1 MKRKCDF
8 IETNAKRRK
17 TMVSSDEGST
27 VCIVLDHMPDS
38 QQKRQLLIVRPS
50 YLVVDLLDDIKRQYQ
65 YHTFD
70 LKLKTTKDADSII
83 LNNFKGKTLLEAGL
97 KFTPEFRNTLVIE
110 NPSLSSQAA
119 SDNPDGQSVV
129 KKKKKP
135 EAMNLSGVNNNNH
148 NKTLNDS
155 SSTEGTNKLSNGDTK
170 MSNEESKVTENDV
183 CSDDD
188 LDLGASASPTES
200 NSMHSIPI
208 PPNPPALPM
217 YDIGEASTSTEKTE
231 RSSYG
236 NFRKIKTNSLDRPH
250 FVGLVNQA
258 MTCYLNSLLQ
268 ALFMTPEFR
277 NALYNWE
284 FDGNGESKSI
294 PYQLQKLFL
303 NLQTSTK
310 SAVETTDLTKSFGW
324 DSTEAWQQHDIQE
337 LCRVMF
343 DALEQKFKN
352 TKQADLINQLYEGK
366 MTDYV
371 KCLECSTEKSR
382 EDTLLDIPLPVRPF
396 GSSIAYNSVE
406 EALRAFVQPETLDGN
421 NQYHCETCDKKC
433 DAHKGLKFTKFPY
446 ILTLHLKRFDF
457 DYQTMHRIKLND
469 KVTFPQT
476 LNLNGFVNQTDI
488 LTTTGQQPT
497 PVSSDNVSIGHESVE
512 SAMKCDDC
520 STTDSGSALEDDGT
534 MSAGQS
540 TTNAGQDPA
549 DLQEDDEGIDMNGGD
564 GKSTTS
570 SSPND
575 SGPYFYELFS
585 IMIHSGSASGGHY
598 YAYIKDFESGQW
610 FSFNDQTVS
619 PITQDDIQKSFGG
632 AGYKAFLSA
641 YSSSTN
647 AYMLMYRQ
655 IDPQRNAKFIKESEF
670 PEHIKQLKL
679 TLKEKEDNERSYR
692 NYATDLIKIKV
703 FFYSPKQQKLVD
715 SNVYVSQDTT
725 LDETLEEAHRRLG
738 KQVGTIDLFR
748 LVAYDSL
755 TETIDRS
762 FEGREKDTINNIMTS
777 LKNNNNELL
786 LEMRKPD
793 EEFDVYLPGG
803 IITKVYTVDLQT
815 ADIDG
820 PVQIR
825 GLQNGTVMDYKKA
838 IAKKLKLNASSL
850 VIAKINATG
859 GIQNSGNEFS
869 CSVAKVLEDDN
880 VTLSDEQLHLSHKV
894 FVAQVNSAILDDANQ
909 RMKKIVE
916 RFEHII
922 TLYFILPDTSKESLD
937 KLQIPVYNPANCSD
951 YLSPNVK
958 TPTAYSKL
966 LPSFD
971 TVDAMC
977 YVNPSP
983 VPTHVN
989 NCNAQQ
995 NASSLAATTAAF
1007 NHEMN
1012 LNASGDY
1019 RRISPLPLLEPT
1031 ECNSEDS
1038 SLSDSDRTLVDAAQ
1052 DDLSH
1057 ISSTSNSPACS
1068 DPHLSSP
1075 DDFGEQ
1081 NNSNSN
1087 SDNDVDMTL
1096 QLEMQM
1102 ERGKSSYFRA
1112 TPYTELNTSVDEEPQ
1127 KMLKALVD
1135 RSMTVAALKY
1145 HLQPYIGVPHTHFKI
1160 HLTTRN
1166 QECTRLNETLSSFK
1180 DGERLQIELGRALQK
1195 GEYKCKIFYLNLK
1208 EIDDD
1213 TEKLPLIC
1221 EWILREDT
1229 EVGPTLNE
1237 MLAYINKLDPKYAH
1251 LTPNNCWLRKKGCKI
1266 PSKVLLPDQKF
1277 GEDMLLLPS
1286 GNEVIIEEIHEG
1298 YPEFKD
1304 PDDTIIF
1311 ARRWNPSTRT
1321 LGEFQEVVIPS
1332 ENGEL
1337 MTILSK
1343 ISGIPLENLEY
1354 SKMTNSFPRCSVS
1367 NMSIPTLLWY
1377 DTPATYSDRSMPNDG
1392 TLVFYKDKTEQL
1404 KELTTEE
1411 REQMLNKNVTELN
1424 TSSRISSTYSP
1435 KKERALK
1442 IHLDWS
1448 PKKRDD

>member
-1 MKRKCDF
+1 MKRKCEF
-8 IETNAKRRK
+8 AEETCKRRK
-17 TMVSSDEGST
+17 TMVSHDEGST
-27 VCIVLDHMPDS
+27 VCIVLDCMPNS
-38 QQKRQLLIVRPS
+38 QQKRQSMIVRPS
-50 YLVVDLLDDIKRQYQ
+50 YRVVDFLEDIKRQYQ
-65 YHTFD
+65 YDAFV
-70 LKLKTTKDADSII
+70 LKLKVTKNAEPIV
-83 LNNFKGKTLLEAGL
+83 LNNHKGKTLQEVGL
-97 KFTPEFRNTLVIE
+97 KFTQTDRNILIIDKPGSE
-110 NPSLSSQAA
+110 N
-119 SDNPDGQSVV
+119 SDSEVSIAV

-135 EAMNLSGVNNNNH
+135 EAMNLTSVNGVNGDE
-148 NKTLNDS
+148 KTEEVKTKEKSVTS
-155 SSTEGTNKLSNGDTK
+155 SPEEN
-170 MSNEESKVTENDV
+170 NEEVPFDF
-183 CSDDD
+183 D
-188 LDLGASASPTES
+188 
-200 NSMHSIPI
+200 
-208 PPNPPALPM
+208 PNWPALPLF
-217 YDIGEASTSTEKTE
+217 DAPSSNNSNDTEEKKDGIV
-231 RSSYG
+231 SQ
-236 NFRKIKTNSLDRPH
+236 FRKMKSLDRPH

-284 FDGNGESKSI
+284 FDGTGESKSI
-294 PYQLQKLFL
+294 PFQLQKLFL

-310 SAVETTDLTKSFGW
+310 SAVETTDLTRSFGW

-382 EDTLLDIPLPVRPF
+382 EDTFLDIPLPVKPF

-421 NQYHCETCDKKC
+421 NQYHCETCNKKC

-488 LTTTGQQPT
+488 CSQPIA
-497 PVSSDNVSIGHESVE
+497 SDNMSIGHESVE

-520 STTDSGSALEDDGT
+520 STTDSGSALDDDGT

-540 TTNAGQDPA
+540 TTAAGQDPA
-549 DLQEDDEGIDMNGGD
+549 DLQEDDEGIDMNGD
-564 GKSTTS
+564 GKSTS
-570 SSPND
+570 STPNE
-575 SGPYFYELFS
+575 SGPYLYELFS

-619 PITQDDIQKSFGG
+619 PITQEDIQKSFGG

-655 IDPQRNAKFIKESEF
+655 IDPPRNAKFIKESEF
-670 PEHIKQLKL
+670 GEHIKTLKM
-679 TLKEKEDNERSYR
+679 TLKEKEENDRSYSR
-692 NYATDLIKIKV
+692 SFTQSSSVLGDLLKIKI
-703 FFYSPKQQKLVD
+703 FFYHPKQQKLVD
-715 SNVYVSQDTT
+715 GNIYISQEST
-725 LDETLEEAHRRLG
+725 LEDALEEAHRKHG
-738 KQVGTIDLFR
+738 KSFGTIDLFR
-748 LVAYDSL
+748 LVAYESV

-762 FEGREKDTINNIMTS
+762 FEGREKDTINDIMTS
-777 LKNNNNELL
+777 LKGNNNELL

-803 IITKVYTVDLQT
+803 IITKVYSVDLQT

-825 GLQNGTVMDYKKA
+825 GLLNGTVMDYKKA
-838 IAKKLKLNASSL
+838 IAKKLHMNAASL
-850 VIAKINATG
+850 VVAKINATG
-859 GIQNSGNEFS
+859 GIQTSGNEFN
-869 CSVAKVLEDDN
+869 CSIAKVLDDDN
-880 VTLSDEQLHLSHKV
+880 VTLNEEQLHLSHKI
-894 FVAQVNSAILDDANQ
+894 FVAQTNAVGEDANQ

-922 TLYFILPDTSKESLD
+922 TIYFILPNTDKENLD
-937 KLQIPVYNPANCSD
+937 KLQIPVYNPTQTPTIENNND
-951 YLSPNVK
+951 FLSSNSLK
-958 TPTAYSKL
+958 TPTACKTA
-966 LPSFD
+966 PSFD

-989 NCNAQQ
+989 NANAQHPPT
-995 NASSLAATTAAF
+995 SSNELT
-1007 NHEMN
+1007 
-1012 LNASGDY
+1012 ASGDY
-1019 RRISPLPLLEPT
+1019 RRISPLPSLEPT

-1075 DDFGEQ
+1075 DDYC
-1081 NNSNSN
+1081 NNS
-1087 SDNDVDMTL
+1087 DTDVDMNSSAA
-1096 QLEMQM
+1096 QLEMQI
-1102 ERGKSSYFRA
+1102 ERGKASYFRA
-1112 TPYTELNTSVDEEPQ
+1112 TPFEEIDTDSEFETTR

-1135 RSMTVAALKY
+1135 RSMTIGALKY
-1145 HLQPYIGVPHTHFKI
+1145 HLQPYLGVPHTHFKVL
-1160 HLTTRN
+1160 LTNSRE
-1166 QECTRLNETLSSFK
+1166 QEITKLNDTLSSFK
-1180 DGERLQIELGRALQK
+1180 DGERLKIELGRALQK
-1195 GEYKCKIFYLNLK
+1195 GEYKCKILYLNLK

-1229 EVGPTLNE
+1229 EVGPVFNE
-1237 MLAYINKLDPKYAH
+1237 MLAYINKIDPKYAH
-1251 LTPNNCWLRKKGCKI
+1251 LNTSNCWLRKKSCKC

-1277 GEDMLLLPS
+1277 GEDMLLLPC
-1286 GNEVIIEEIHEG
+1286 GNEVIIEEIFEG
-1298 YPEFKD
+1298 YPKFED

-1321 LGEFQEVVIPS
+1321 LGEFQEVVIPR

-1337 MTILSK
+1337 FNVLSTL
-1343 ISGIPLENLEY
+1343 SGIPEENLEY
-1354 SKMTNSFPRCSVS
+1354 TKITNSFPRCNVS
-1367 NMSIPTLLWY
+1367 LMSIPSLVWY
-1377 DTPATYSDRSMPNDG
+1377 SSTPSSYDRSTMNDG
-1392 TLVFYKDKTEQL
+1392 TLVFYQDKTEPL
-1404 KELTTEE
+1404 KELTNEE
-1411 REQMLNKNVTELN
+1411 REQMMNKTVNDLN
-1424 TSSRISSTYSP
+1424 TSSRYTSSYSP

-1442 IHLDWS
+1442 IQIDWS